1 MSIVT
6 FALGRT
12 DKPQRHRQTYRRQTD
27 ATL

>member
-12 DKPQRHRQTYRRQTD
+12 I
-27 ATL
+27 